1 MKWIF
6 YIVLLA
12 NLGLAAWLVNTPSEK
27 TAIPITSPRDVGDL
41 KIVSDVELQVRADFQ
56 KKLEKEQKSGVFSEN
71 VLPKVEFDDFV
82 FDEDDNK
89 RVICRQLGP
98 FSEKKHAE
106 DIASG
111 LAAYRLP
118 TKIVTTTIRDIKGY
132 WAILPAPATRQEAN
146 ELVEKL
152 RDKGVVDV
160 RRFVVGD
167 LENSISLGMFS
178 SEGNAKKRA
187 RSIEELGFVAVV
199 TPNADEKE
207 LYWLEYMQPEGFKL
221 PIKSVRVNYPEAK
234 IKACP
239 GIASG

>member
-6 YIVLLA
+6 YIMLLA
-12 NLGLAAWLVNTPSEK
+12 NLGLTAWLVNTPSEK
-27 TAIPITSPRDVGDL
+27 TTIHKASPRDVGDL

-56 KKLEKEQKSGVFSEN
+56 KKLEKEQKSGVFSEQMP
-71 VLPKVEFDDFV
+71 PKVE

-89 RVICRQLGP
+89 RVVCRQLGP

-118 TKIVTTTIRDIKGY
+118 TKIITTTKRDIKGY

-146 ELVEKL
+146 DLVEKL

-178 SEGNAKKRA
+178 SEDNAKKRA

-199 TPNADEKE
+199 TPNAEE
-207 LYWLEYMQPEGFKL
+207 TVYYWLEYMQPEGFKL
-221 PIKSVRVNYPEAK
+221 PIKSVRVNYPQAK

>member
-6 YIVLLA
+6 YIMLLA
-12 NLGLAAWLVNTPSEK
+12 NLGLTAWLVNTPIEK
-27 TAIPITSPRDVGDL
+27 TTVPKTSPRDVGDL
-41 KIVSDVELQVRADFQ
+41 KLVSDVELQVRADFQ
-56 KKLEKEQKSGVFSEN
+56 KKLEKEQKSNVFSEEI
-71 VLPKVEFDDFV
+71 LPKAK
-82 FDEDDNK
+82 FDEDGNK
-89 RVICRQLGP
+89 RVVCRQLGP

-111 LAAYRLP
+111 LAAYRL
-118 TKIVTTTIRDIKGY
+118 TSKVVKTTTRDIKGY
-132 WAILPAPATRQEAN
+132 WAILPAPATRKEAN

-199 TPNADEKE
+199 TPNAEETDH
-207 LYWLEYMQPEGFKL
+207 YWLEYMQPKGFKL
-221 PIKSVRVNYPEAK
+221 PIKGVRVNYPQAK
-234 IKACP
+234 IKPCP